1 MKNKDSAKK
10 IYDEVGQEQNIHS
23 LIHCMTRLRFEL
35 KDGSI
40 VDDEKIKEIPGVMGV
55 NHQSGQ
61 YQVIIGNDV
70 GDYYDEITKLGDI
83 VGESSDESSTE
94 TKKEKRNLFN
104 RFASFISACMSPLIP
119 ALIGGGMVK
128 VILILLP
135 LLGWMSEKSQSYAI
149 LTTFGDA
156 PFYFLP
162 IMLAVTAAKYFKV
175 TPMLAV
181 TIAGVMIHPSFVAMV
196 AAGKGVH
203 FMGLPVTLATY
214 SSSVIPIL
222 MVVWAMKYIEMGVDK
237 ICPASMKSILK
248 PLLVLFITATL
259 ALVVIGPIGTY
270 AGQYLSD
277 IILFIQAKAGW
288 LAMIVMSAFMPLI
301 VMTGMHWAFAPLF
314 LNASVASPD
323 SLILPAMLAANIAQ
337 GAACLAVA
345 IKAKNKNTKQIASA
359 ASISALLAG
368 VTEPALYGI
377 TLKYKKPLYASMIAG
392 GITGLFTGIMHLKSF
407 TFAVPSIISM
417 PQFMSKTD
425 SQNIYTAV
433 IVLVASF
440 IISFVLTYLFGID
453 EGDAKVATVTT
464 TATANTEEIKVL
476 ESGSKGT
483 KKVFSP
489 VAGEVITLE
498 SVNDPTFAEKMLG
511 DGVAIIPNDGK
522 IFAPFSGEVVTV
534 FPTKHAIGLKSDTG
548 IELLIHFGLDTVN
561 LKGKPFTQH
570 IEAGQHVKQGELLME
585 ADIKQIQDAG
595 YDITTP
601 VVVTNTAEFVEIVPT
616 EEVVVAKDDT
626 ILYVI

>member
-1 MKNKDSAKK
+1 MKNKDLAKK

-35 KDGSI
+35 KDESI

-70 GDYYDEITKLGDI
+70 GDYYDEITKLGNI

-94 TKKEKRNLFN
+94 TKKEKGNLFN

-561 LKGKPFTQH
+561 LKGKPFSQH
-570 IEAGQHVKQGELLME
+570 IEAGQHVTQGELLME

-616 EEVVVAKDDT
+616 EETVVTKADT

>member
-616 EEVVVAKDDT
+616 EETVVTKADT

>member
-425 SQNIYTAV
+425 GQNIYTAV

-464 TATANTEEIKVL
+464 NSTANTEEINAL
-476 ESGSKGT
+476 ISGSKGT

>member
-1 MKNKDSAKK
+1 MKNKDLAKK

-35 KDGSI
+35 KDESI

-70 GDYYDEITKLGDI
+70 GDYYDEITKLGNI

-94 TKKEKRNLFN
+94 TKKEKGNLFN

-570 IEAGQHVKQGELLME
+570 IEAGQHVTQGELLME

-616 EEVVVAKDDT
+616 EETVVTKADT

>member
-1 MKNKDSAKK
+1 MKNKDSVKK
-10 IYDEVGQEQNIHS
+10 IYDEVGQEQNIKS

-35 KDGSI
+35 KDESI
-40 VDDEKIKEIPGVMGV
+40 VDDEKVKEIPGVMGV
-55 NHQSGQ
+55 NHQNGQ

-70 GDYYDEITKLGDI
+70 GDYYDEIIKMGNIT
-83 VGESSDESSTE
+83 GESSNEPE
-94 TKKEKRNLFN
+94 KEKENLFN

-119 ALIGGGMVK
+119 ALIGGGMIK

-135 LLGWMSEKSQSYAI
+135 LLGWMSEKGQSYAV

-181 TIAGVMIHPSFVAMV
+181 TIAGIMIHPTFIAMV
-196 AAGKGVH
+196 TAGKSVH

-222 MVVWAMKYIEMGVDK
+222 MVVWAMKYIEKGVDK
-237 ICPASMKSILK
+237 VCPASMKSILK

-259 ALVVIGPIGTY
+259 ALIVIGPIGTY

-314 LNASVASPD
+314 LNASIASPD

-377 TLKYKKPLYASMIAG
+377 TLKYKRPLYASMIAG
-392 GITGLFTGIMHLKSF
+392 GITGLFMGIMHLKSF
-407 TFAVPSIISM
+407 AFAVPSIISM
-417 PQFMSKTD
+417 PQFVSKTD
-425 SQNIYTAV
+425 GQNIYTAV

-453 EGDAKVATVTT
+453 EGEVKVATVTAGT
-464 TATANTEEIKVL
+464 NINAEEIKTL
-476 ESGSKGT
+476 ESGSKET
-483 KKVFSP
+483 KKIFSP
-489 VAGEVITLE
+489 VSGEVITLE
-498 SVNDPTFAEKMLG
+498 SVNDPTFSEKMLG
-511 DGVAIIPNDGK
+511 DGIAIIPKDGK
-522 IFAPFSGEVVTV
+522 IVAPFSGKVVTV

-616 EEVVVAKDDT
+616 EETVVTKDDI